1 MSSSDS
7 NSADKSSSSLSS
19 SWSSSL
25 SHWWIDLHDEQRLE
39 RLQQCRQL
47 ETVLEAC
54 RNRKGTA
61 PKEGESQ
68 IERTVPGLRM
78 MKYFGWRGLT
88 INKDEENN
96 TTTRNTEAEQ
106 VLAATCAREQHALW
120 ACRAVSIG
128 CGQKLGVLKDCFEG
142 EGAVPVLSHSQTN
155 YEGQEAASQNSEM
168 QIPCKQLQRDL
179 GECVS
184 QGANELYQRQRQR
197 QKADKVLS

>member
-1 MSSSDS
+1 M
-7 NSADKSSSSLSS
+7 
-19 SWSSSL
+19 
-25 SHWWIDLHDEQRLE
+25 HDEQRLE

-68 IERTVPGLRM
+68 IERTIPGLRM
-78 MKYFGWRGLT
+78 IKYFGWRGLT
-88 INKDEENN
+88 ISKDEENN
-96 TTTRNTEAEQ
+96 TTIRNTEAEQ

-128 CGQKLGVLKDCFEG
+128 CGRKLGTLKDCFEG
-142 EGAVPVLSHSQTN
+142 EGAVPILSHSQTN
-155 YEGQEAASQNSEM
+155 YEGQEAASQNSDM

-184 QGANELYQRQRQR
+184 QGAHELYQRERQR
-197 QKADKVLS
+197 KKAGKFLA

>member
-7 NSADKSSSSLSS
+7 NSTDAPSSS
-19 SWSSSL
+19 SWSVSSL
-25 SHWWIDLHDEQRLE
+25 SQWWVDLHDEQRLE

-47 ETVLEAC
+47 EIVLEAC
-54 RNRKGTA
+54 RTRKGTA

-78 MKYFGWRGLT
+78 MKYFGWRGIT
-88 INKDEENN
+88 VNKDQDNN
-96 TTTRNTEAEQ
+96 ITTTNTQAEQ

-128 CGQKLGVLKDCFEG
+128 CGRGLGTLKDCFEG

-155 YEGQEAASQNSEM
+155 YEEQEASSQKAEM

-179 GECVS
+179 GECVG
-184 QGANELYQRQRQR
+184 QGAHELYQRQRQR
-197 QKADKVLS
+197 NKTDKS